1 MRKAYKDFGIIE
13 ENGVF
18 YGISLGWDFCA
29 EHEWGIKDLKILL
42 GINDTKLGV
51 DGRAITKNDE
61 VIFVKD
67 KKQALLRTKPWGY
80 KDGDKLNDLLSGE
93 LYIYSKDDKKI
104 STAWSGSDF
113 GVLVEGKE
121 NIQKLEELYNNFK
134 KNNIVIA
141 SLKGVVPVFSNSS
154 LSLLIKDRLP
164 QEALESM
171 YNVDKKAID
180 LIEYEKEIGVTKLKE
195 KVRGNGYKGEKYFCA
210 CSPRWIDYENKG
222 NREVLKK
229 KLGTKYDIQFWINY
243 SDDDDNYGWY
253 TAEEIIKW
261 LSTPGLKLTQIRKA
275 SGN

>member
-104 STAWSGSDF
+104 STAWSGSDLAF
-113 GVLVEGKE
+113 LSREKK
-121 NIQKLEELYNNFK
+121 IFK
-134 KNNIVIA
+134 N
-141 SLKGVVPVFSNSS
+141 
-154 LSLLIKDRLP
+154 
-164 QEALESM
+164 
-171 YNVDKKAID
+171 
-180 LIEYEKEIGVTKLKE
+180 
-195 KVRGNGYKGEKYFCA
+195 
-210 CSPRWIDYENKG
+210 
-222 NREVLKK
+222 
-229 KLGTKYDIQFWINY
+229 
-243 SDDDDNYGWY
+243 
-253 TAEEIIKW
+253 
-261 LSTPGLKLTQIRKA
+261 
-275 SGN
+275 

>member
-13 ENGVF
+13 ENGIF

-29 EHEWGIKDLKILL
+29 EHEWGIKNLKRLL
-42 GINDTKLGV
+42 GINDSKIGV
-51 DGRAITKNDE
+51 EGRTITKNDE

-67 KKQALLRTKPWGY
+67 KKQALLRTKPWRY
-80 KDGDKLNDLLSGE
+80 KEGDTIKDLLSGE
-93 LYIYSKDDKKI
+93 LYIYSGDDKKI
-104 STAWSGSDF
+104 ATAWSDSDF

-121 NIQKLEELYNNFK
+121 NIEKLEELYNNFK
-134 KNNIVIA
+134 NNNIVIA
-141 SLKGVVPVFSNSS
+141 SLKGTVPVFSNSS
-154 LSLLIKDRLP
+154 LSLLIKNRLP

-180 LIEYEKEIGVTKLKE
+180 LIEYEKEIGITALKE

-210 CSPRWIDYENKG
+210 CSPKWIDYENKG

-243 SDDDDNYGWY
+243 SDDDNNYGWY

-275 SGN
+275 NGN

>member
-1 MRKAYKDFGIIE
+1 MRRGYQEFGIIE
-13 ENGVF
+13 ENGIF

-29 EHEWGIKDLKILL
+29 EHEWGIKDLKRLL

-51 DGRAITKNDE
+51 EGRTITKNDE

-80 KDGDKLNDLLSGE
+80 KESDKLKDLLSRE
-93 LYIYSKDDKKI
+93 LYIYSGDDKKI
-104 STAWSGSDF
+104 ATAWSGSDF

-121 NIQKLEELYNNFK
+121 NIEKLEELYNNFK

-164 QEALESM
+164 QEALENM

-180 LIEYEKEIGVTKLKE
+180 LVDYEKEIGVTKLKE

-210 CSPRWIDYENKG
+210 CSPKWIDYENKG

-243 SDDDDNYGWY
+243 SDDDNNYGWY